1 MFRINTIDPSKLEIN
16 MNITKIKSLLS
27 KTIVQVRAEQEPPK
41 QEHAKRKSKSS
52 NTEAEP
58 IQEILANLK
67 NGRYMLKHSRN
78 TKEPHSKLVY
88 LSSDQKLL
96 CWKTPGENDQ
106 KQFPLSSILKIRK
119 KAICSGLRKKEEV
132 NKADRTIIIVSTSR
146 NL

>member
-16 MNITKIKSLLS
+16 MNISKIKSLLS

-88 LSSDQKLL
+88 FILRSEATLL
-96 CWKTPGENDQ
+96 ENPRRERSKTVSTQLDPKDPQESH
-106 KQFPLSSILKIRK
+106 L
-119 KAICSGLRKKEEV
+119 LRPAKEEV